1 MERQIW
7 MNLPWEVRQRLLI
20 MEKQRI
26 HGIWNMFRAVHQEV
40 PVRQLRQEN
49 VHMHLDLIQEV
60 PSVSQVLSVEL
71 LESSQPMERYP
82 VMD

>member
-1 MERQIW
+1 M
-7 MNLPWEVRQRLLI
+7 
-20 MEKQRI
+20 
-26 HGIWNMFRAVHQEV
+26 
-40 PVRQLRQEN
+40 RQLRQEN

>member
-1 MERQIW
+1 
-7 MNLPWEVRQRLLI
+7 
-20 MEKQRI
+20 
-26 HGIWNMFRAVHQEV
+26 MFRAVHQEV